1 MEQKTKI
8 HCCVIYLLGKNKM
21 NKMNI
26 VLSNI
31 LCKKKA
37 KKNKKTK
44 KRKQKKTKKQKKRK
58 QKKAKRIMYFFSILF
73 CVLKVDF

>member
-8 HCCVIYLLGKNKM
+8 HCCVVYLLGK

-44 KRKQKKTKKQKKRK
+44 KRKQKKQKNKIKGSKKKQN
-58 QKKAKRIMYFFSILF
+58 A
-73 CVLKVDF
+73 